1 MVEARASSVTHAARA
16 GEARGGVPQ
25 PDELTAA
32 RVSFEHVPVTAI
44 VGAQWGDEGKGKIT
58 DLLAQEADVVI
69 RFQGGNNAGHT
80 VVNEHGTFKLHLV
93 PAGIFN
99 PNALCIVGPGTVVDL
114 SVLVHELDGL
124 ERAKVSTANL
134 RVSDRAHLLLPWHI
148 ALDRLDERERG
159 RQKLGTT
166 GQGVGPA
173 YADKVSRHGIQV
185 YEVRDERRFR
195 QRVAHEL
202 ERQKKV
208 LERFG
213 DAPLDAKVVAD
224 GVLAAAATLGDRI
237 VDTLP
242 LVERAV
248 QTDARILLEG
258 QLGAM
263 RDLDWGI
270 YPYVTSS
277 NPLAGGAAVGAGIPP
292 RYITKVIGVV
302 KAYSTAVGEGPF
314 PTEMAGGEGDALRE
328 RANEYGA
335 TTGRPRRVG
344 WFDAVAARHA
354 NRLNAFTEIAVTKL
368 DVLGAY
374 DRIPFCASYE
384 LDGKRTSDMPT
395 TLVLERARPC
405 YETLEGWSTAI
416 TGVTDRRALPA
427 KATAYLDRIAETVG
441 APVGMIG
448 VGPERAAT
456 LL

>member
-1 MVEARASSVTHAARA
+1 
-16 GEARGGVPQ
+16 
-25 PDELTAA
+25 
-32 RVSFEHVPVTAI
+32 VTAV

-69 RFQGGNNAGHT
+69 RYQGGNNAGHT
-80 VVNEHGTFKLHLV
+80 VVNQHGTFKLHLV
-93 PAGIFN
+93 PSGIFN
-99 PNALCIVGPGTVVDL
+99 ANALCIVGTGTVVNL
-114 SVLVHELDGL
+114 QVLCEELRNL
-124 ERAKVSTANL
+124 EAHGISTANL
-134 RVSDRAHLLLPWHI
+134 RVSDRAHLIMPWHTV
-148 ALDRLDERERG
+148 LDRLDERERG

-173 YADKVSRHGIQV
+173 YADKVARHGIQI

-195 QRVAHEL
+195 ERVAHEL
-202 ERQKKV
+202 ETKNKI

-213 DAPLDAKVVAD
+213 DAPLEASAVAD
-224 GVLAAAATLGDRI
+224 EVLAAAAILGDRI
-237 VDTLP
+237 ADTLP
-242 LVERAV
+242 LVEEAV
-248 QTDARILLEG
+248 RTDARVLLEG

-292 RYITKVIGVV
+292 RYITRVIGVV

-314 PTEMAGGEGDALRE
+314 PTEMKGKEGDALRE
-328 RANEYGA
+328 MANEYGA

-354 NRLNAFTEIAVTKL
+354 HRLNAFTEIAVTKL

-374 DRIPFCASYE
+374 TTIPFAVAYE
-384 LDGKRTSDMPT
+384 LDGKRTTDMPPT
-395 TLVLERARPC
+395 AVLERATPV
-405 YETLEGWSTAI
+405 YEDCVGWCVPLD
-416 TGVTDRRALPA
+416 GVADRAHLPPA
-427 KATAYLDRIAETVG
+427 ARAYLAKIEATVG
-441 APVGMIG
+441 APVGMVGI
-448 VGPERAAT
+448 GPERSAT

>member
-1 MVEARASSVTHAARA
+1 
-16 GEARGGVPQ
+16 
-25 PDELTAA
+25 
-32 RVSFEHVPVTAI
+32 VTAV

-69 RFQGGNNAGHT
+69 RYQGGNNAGHT
-80 VVNEHGTFKLHLV
+80 VVNQHGTFKLHLV
-93 PAGIFN
+93 PSGIFN
-99 PNALCIVGPGTVVDL
+99 PNAVCIVGPGTVVNL
-114 SVLVHELDGL
+114 QVLCEELRNL
-124 ERAKVSTANL
+124 EAHGIATANL
-134 RVSDRAHLLLPWHI
+134 RVSDRAHLLMPWHV

-173 YADKVSRHGIQV
+173 YADKVARHGIQV

-195 QRVAHEL
+195 ERVAHEL
-202 ERQKKV
+202 VTKNAI

-213 DAPLDAKVVAD
+213 DAPLDPRAVAD
-224 GVLAAAATLGDRI
+224 EVLAAAAILGERI

-242 LVERAV
+242 LVEDALR
-248 QTDARILLEG
+248 TDARVLLEG

-277 NPLAGGAAVGAGIPP
+277 NPLAGGASVGAGIPP
-292 RYITKVIGVV
+292 RFITRVIGVV

-314 PTEMAGGEGDALRE
+314 PTEMKASEGDALRE
-328 RANEYGA
+328 MANEYGA

-354 NRLNAFTEIAVTKL
+354 HRLNAFSEIAVTKL

-374 DRIPFCASYE
+374 ETIPFGVAYE
-384 LDGKRTSDMPT
+384 IDGRRTTDMPPT
-395 TLVLERARPC
+395 TVLERATPI
-405 YETLEGWSTAI
+405 YESCTGWHTPLDG
-416 TGVTDRRALPA
+416 TKDRAHLPA
-427 KATAYLDRIAETVG
+427 AAKAYLAKIEATVG
-441 APVGMIG
+441 APVGMVGI
-448 VGPERAAT
+448 GPERAAT

>member
-1 MVEARASSVTHAARA
+1 M
-16 GEARGGVPQ
+16 
-25 PDELTAA
+25 TA
-32 RVSFEHVPVTAI
+32 V

-69 RFQGGNNAGHT
+69 RYQGGNNAGHT
-80 VVNEHGTFKLHLV
+80 VVNQHGTFKLHLV
-93 PAGIFN
+93 PSGIFN

-114 SVLVHELDGL
+114 RVLNEELRNL
-124 ERAKVSTANL
+124 EAHGIATANL
-134 RVSDRAHLLLPWHI
+134 RVSDRAHLLMPWHTL
-148 ALDRLDERERG
+148 LDRLDERERG

-173 YADKVSRHGIQV
+173 YADKVARHGIQV
-185 YEVRDERRFR
+185 YEVRDEKRFR
-195 QRVAHEL
+195 ARVAHEL
-202 ERQKKV
+202 ETKNKV
-208 LERFG
+208 IEGFG
-213 DAPLDAKVVAD
+213 DTPLDPRTVAD
-224 GVLAAAATLGDRI
+224 EVLAAAAALGDRI

-242 LVERAV
+242 LVEDAIRK
-248 QTDARILLEG
+248 DARVLLEG

-292 RYITKVIGVV
+292 RYITRVIGVV

-314 PTEMAGGEGDALRE
+314 PTEMQGRDGDALRE
-328 RANEYGA
+328 MANEYGA

-354 NRLNAFTEIAVTKL
+354 NRLNAFTELAVTKL

-374 DRIPFCASYE
+374 DEIPFCVAYDV
-384 LDGKRTSDMPT
+384 DGARTCDMPPT
-395 TLVLERARPC
+395 QVLERARPVF
-405 YETLEGWSTAI
+405 ETCAGWRTS
-416 TGVTDRRALPA
+416 
-427 KATAYLDRIAETVG
+427 LDRIADRAHLPANARTYLNKIERTVG
-441 APVGMIG
+441 APIGMVGI
-448 VGPERAAT
+448 GPERSAT

>member
-1 MVEARASSVTHAARA
+1 
-16 GEARGGVPQ
+16 
-25 PDELTAA
+25 
-32 RVSFEHVPVTAI
+32 VTAV

-69 RFQGGNNAGHT
+69 RYQGGNNAGHT
-80 VVNEHGTFKLHLV
+80 VVNLHGTFKLHLV
-93 PAGIFN
+93 PSGIFN
-99 PNALCIVGPGTVVDL
+99 PNAQCIVGPGTVVNL
-114 SVLVHELDGL
+114 RVLCEELRNL
-124 ERAKVSTANL
+124 EAHRISTANL
-134 RVSDRAHLLLPWHI
+134 RVSDRAHLLMPWHV

-173 YADKVSRHGIQV
+173 YADKVARHGIQV

-195 QRVAHEL
+195 ARVAHEL
-202 ERQKKV
+202 ETKNAL

-213 DAPLDAKVVAD
+213 DAPLDPRAVAD
-224 GVLAAAATLGDRI
+224 EVLAAAAILGDRI
-237 VDTLP
+237 ADTLP
-242 LVERAV
+242 LVEDALR
-248 QTDARILLEG
+248 TDARVLLEG

-277 NPLAGGAAVGAGIPP
+277 TPLAGGASVGAGIPP
-292 RYITKVIGVV
+292 RFITRVIGVV

-314 PTEMAGGEGDALRE
+314 PTEMTSSEGDALRE
-328 RANEYGA
+328 MANEYGA

-354 NRLNAFTEIAVTKL
+354 HRLNAFSEIAVTKL

-374 DRIPFCASYE
+374 ETIPFGVAYE
-384 LDGKRTSDMPT
+384 VDGARTTDMPPT
-395 TLVLERARPC
+395 TVLERAKPI
-405 YETLEGWSTAI
+405 YESCAGWHTPLDG
-416 TGVTDRRALPA
+416 TEDRAHLPA
-427 KATAYLDRIAETVG
+427 AAKAYLAKIEATVG
-441 APVGMIG
+441 APVGMVGI
-448 VGPERAAT
+448 GPERSAT